1 MSSKSLG
8 LFHKTPRKYSLKA
21 KQSLAAY
28 SLLLPGLS
36 MYIPFHFLPILG
48 VILLSLISW
57 KGYSFH
63 TMQWVGL
70 ANYREILSDQRFW
83 QALWHNIQFVLIVV
97 AIQTMLSLFLAILLE
112 QTLPLAKFFRG
123 IYFMPTVLSLV
134 VVGLLFS
141 FVLSPSQGLLNTFL
155 RMLGSQNP
163 PAWLGDPK
171 IALFVLMV
179 VTIWKEFGLSM
190 FLFIAGLESIPD
202 ELFDAAK
209 VDGAGT
215 WKVFTNIILPL
226 IKETAYVVMIMA
238 TINCF
243 KLFDLV
249 RVMTKGGPF
258 FATEVLATRMY
269 TQSFKYGKI
278 GYGSAIAVVL
288 FLITFLISAIQFYF
302 RSRGEKVEY

>member
-1 MSSKSLG
+1 MS
-8 LFHKTPRKYSLKA
+8 LFKNRQTQKKYSLRA
-21 KQSLAAY
+21 KQSQAAY

-36 MYIPFHFLPILG
+36 MYIPFHFIPILG
-48 VILLSLISW
+48 VFFLSMVCW
-57 KGYSFH
+57 EGYSFH
-63 TMQWVGL
+63 TMEWVGL
-70 ANYREILSDQRFW
+70 QNYKDILTDEIFW

-97 AIQTMLSLFLAILLE
+97 VIQTVFSLFLAILLE
-112 QTLPLAKFFRG
+112 QSLPFSKFFRG

-141 FVLSPSQGLLNTFL
+141 FVFSPSQGLVNTLL
-155 RMLGSQNP
+155 RMMGSENP
-163 PAWLGDPK
+163 PVWLGDSK
-171 IALFVLMV
+171 IALFVLMG
-179 VTIWKEFGLSM
+179 VTVWKEFGLSM

-209 VDGAGT
+209 VDGANI
-215 WKVFTNIILPL
+215 WNVLSDIILPL
-226 IKETAYVVMIMA
+226 IKETAYVVMIIT
-238 TINCF
+238 TIGCF

-269 TQSFKYGKI
+269 TQSFRYGKI

-288 FLITFLISAIQFYF
+288 FLITFMISAILFF
-302 RSRGEKVEY
+302 IRTRGEKVEY